1 MAQSCA
7 ACRFGRGVLVPP
19 MQTPRR
25 SFGYRIYIGHGRAAS
40 VLLTVHFF
48 SSGEEF
54 FMRASTGGNLQS
66 AIRNPQSAIRNWVAG
81 EARAKSSATSPPT
94 TDFHR

>member
-1 MAQSCA
+1 
-7 ACRFGRGVLVPP
+7 

-66 AIRNPQSAIRNWVAG
+66 AIRNPQSAIRNPQSAIRNWVAG